1 MSSAPHS
8 EYRRLSAQPDEHQLL
23 RSLIDAGDAFVSGSD
38 LAKMIGLSRPAVWG
52 KIKKLEESGFEI
64 EAVRNRGYRITAQPE
79 VLHPT
84 LLQIAAEDSGLEMDC
99 LYFPVLD
106 STNNEAERQ
115 IANGR
120 AGPFAV
126 LSSCQTKG
134 RGRLGREWFSGSAEN
149 LYLTVTY
156 EPHLAAQK
164 LQHFTLWCGIEI
176 CRALQ
181 ALLPDN
187 RLQIK
192 WPNDLHCEGHKFAG
206 MLTEAKLDADGLKA
220 LFFGLGLNVNSNPT
234 TFPRVLRKSAT
245 SLQAISGTALP
256 LNTVAVLV
264 LKAIH
269 TAYEICIEDSNASS
283 ESLEEAWAPLDCLID
298 REVTAEQNGK
308 ALKGIARGID
318 PSGALILD
326 TPDGKQASIR
336 AGDVTLSQF

>member
-8 EYRRLSAQPDEHQLL
+8 EYRRVSAQPDEHQLL

-52 KIKKLEESGFEI
+52 KIKKLQESGFEI

-84 LLQIAAEDSGLEMDC
+84 LLQIAAEDCGLEMDC

-156 EPHLAAQK
+156 EPRLPSQK
-164 LQHFTLWCGIEI
+164 LQHFTLWCGIQI

-187 RLQIK
+187 RLEIK
-192 WPNDLHCEGHKFAG
+192 WPNDLHCAGHKFAG

-220 LFFGLGLNVNSNPT
+220 LFFGLGLNVNSNPV
-234 TFPRVLRKSAT
+234 TFPKELHNRAT
-245 SLQAISGTALP
+245 SLQAISGKALSI
-256 LNTVAVLV
+256 NAVAALA
-264 LKAIH
+264 LKAIQD
-269 TAYEICIEDSNASS
+269 AYNICIQNPDTESNA
-283 ESLEEAWAPLDCLID
+283 LLEAWKPYDGLFG
-298 REVTAEQNGK
+298 REVVTEQAGQTI
-308 ALKGIARGID
+308 KGIARGID
-318 PSGALILD
+318 SSGALMLD
-326 TPDGKQASIR
+326 AAEGKQASIR

>member
-1 MSSAPHS
+1 MSESPQN
-8 EYRRLSAQPDEHQLL
+8 EYRRLSATPDKYQLL
-23 RSLIDAGDAFVSGSD
+23 RSLMNAGDAFVSGSD
-38 LAKMIGLSRPAVWG
+38 LAIMMGLSRPAVWG
-52 KIKKLEESGFEI
+52 KIKKLKESGFEI
-64 EAVRNRGYRITAQPE
+64 EAVRNRGYRLIAQPE

-84 LLQIAAEDSGLEMDC
+84 LLQIAREDCGLKMDC
-99 LYFPVLD
+99 LHFPVLD

-134 RGRLGREWFSGSAEN
+134 RGRLGREWFSASAEN

-156 EPHLAAQK
+156 EPHLPAQK
-164 LQHFTLWCGIEI
+164 LQHFTLWCGIRI
-176 CRALQ
+176 CQALQ

-220 LFFGLGLNVNSNPT
+220 LFFGLGLNVNSKPRA
-234 TFPRVLRKSAT
+234 FPRPLRQSAT
-245 SLQAISGTALP
+245 SLQAISGEALP
-256 LNTVAVLV
+256 LNTVAALV

-269 TAYEICIEDSNASS
+269 TAYEICIADSETSP
-283 ESLEEAWAPLDCLID
+283 ESLEEAWAPLDCMRD

-308 ALKGIARGID
+308 ALNGIARGID
-318 PSGALILD
+318 SSGALLLD
-326 TPDGKQASIR
+326 TADGKQLSIR